1 MSERLTLTPLP
12 LPGLVRIER
21 HARRDSR
28 GFLERMF
35 CAADLEGVLP
45 NGEQIVQI
53 NRTRTRRP
61 GTVRGLHFQR
71 PPHAEMKIVSCLR
84 GEVFDVAVDVRPDSP
99 TFLRW
104 HAELLSEANAMSL
117 VIPAGFAHGFQTLAA
132 DSELLYFHSA
142 AWHPPAE
149 DGLHPCDPA
158 LAIAWPR
165 GVAEL
170 SCRDRQCRHLADRD
184 LPSLFAALSGSPL
197 CLEAA

>member
-1 MSERLTLTPLP
+1 MSERFTLTPLP
-12 LPGLVRIER
+12 LPGLIRLER
-21 HARRDSR
+21 HAREDSR
-28 GFLERMF
+28 GFFERMF
-35 CAADLEGVLP
+35 CEADLEGILP
-45 NGEQIVQI
+45 AGDRIVQI
-53 NRTRTRRP
+53 NHTRTRLP

-71 PPHAEMKIVSCLR
+71 PPHAETKIVSCLR

-104 HAELLSEANAMSL
+104 HAERLSEANATSL

-142 AWHPPAE
+142 AWHPAAE

-170 SCRDRQCRHLADRD
+170 SCRDQHFQHLADRD
-184 LPSLFAALSGSPL
+184 RRRLFSPL
-197 CLEAA
+197 CLASLCMEAT

>member
-1 MSERLTLTPLP
+1 MSERFTLTPLP
-12 LPGLVRIER
+12 LPGLVRLER
-21 HARRDSR
+21 HAHRDSR

-35 CAADLEGVLP
+35 CAADLEGILAD
-45 NGEQIVQI
+45 GEQIVQV
-53 NRTRTRRP
+53 NRTRTQRL
-61 GTVRGLHFQR
+61 GTVRGMHFQR
-71 PPHAEMKIVSCLR
+71 PPHAETKIVSCLR
-84 GEVFDVAVDVRPDSP
+84 GEVFDVAIDVRPDSP

-104 HAELLSEANAMSL
+104 HAERLSEANATSL

-158 LAIAWPR
+158 LAITWPR

-170 SCRDRQCRHLADRD
+170 SDRD
-184 LPSLFAALSGSPL
+184 QHFKLLAERDLHRLLAAMSVSPR
-197 CLEAA
+197 CQEAT